1 MRTCLRELPVNHNEA
16 EVLENSLIEDEYN
29 RMTVNQLRQE
39 RRSKR
44 FTALGI
50 ARMKKCQLIEF
61 FEKNQQQQKN
71 KTKQIKNNK
80 YVDMF
85 QYLISWIVQICK

>member
-1 MRTCLRELPVNHNEA
+1 MNHNEA

-44 FTALGI
+44 FTALRI

-61 FEKNQQQQKN
+61 FEKNQ
-71 KTKQIKNNK
+71 
-80 YVDMF
+80 
-85 QYLISWIVQICK
+85 

>member
-16 EVLENSLIEDEYN
+16 EVPLENSLIEDEYN
-29 RMTVNQLRQE
+29 RMTVNQLRQKI
-39 RRSKR
+39 RSER

-61 FEKNQQQQKN
+61 FEKNQ
-71 KTKQIKNNK
+71 
-80 YVDMF
+80 
-85 QYLISWIVQICK
+85 

>member
-29 RMTVNQLRQE
+29 RMTVNQLRQKI
-39 RRSKR
+39 RSER

-61 FEKNQQQQKN
+61 FEKNQ
-71 KTKQIKNNK
+71 
-80 YVDMF
+80 
-85 QYLISWIVQICK
+85 